1 MFERFWEE
9 HAGCRLRGR
18 NRVLASL
25 CPQIH
30 GLFLAKL
37 ATLVMLI
44 GGMQRVDESG
54 TRVRGEVHMLIVGDP
69 GTGASS
75 PPPGPSSSA
84 VTVAAIQEPST
95 LLPPTFQVQRLCC
108 LS

>member
-1 MFERFWEE
+1 MFARFWEE

-30 GLFLAKL
+30 GLFMAKL

-69 GTGASS
+69 GTGAS
-75 PPPGPSSSA
+75 PPPDGPSSSA
-84 VTVAAIQEPST
+84 LTVTAIQ
-95 LLPPTFQVQRLCC
+95 
-108 LS
+108 